1 MRWQRNIAPAAN
13 YSMLPLSPFF
23 LLFVLSLGCYVVDSQ
38 TDYCRLVD
46 PSYCFGDNRYY
57 SRADNSDNAL
67 NGILKKSYA
76 TPSFGDID
84 ADGDLD
90 LILGDLDGSIQLYY
104 NHGNAT
110 APDFDSSPSTE
121 SIFASIGVANY
132 AQPILGDF
140 NGDGLLDLVVAS
152 PGRISTFINIGNST
166 SPRFTASN
174 PDYAFTHWFDHI
186 ANTSSY
192 LYKLSASDY
201 DGDGDL
207 DIIVGVTAEQS
218 ICSLFYYENTGDKYT
233 PLFVDQT
240 KNMFGYSA
248 VRVPGFGGCGAFGA
262 DIDGDGDRD
271 LVVLSDRLLHYYENI
286 GSGLYPQWEYRDAEA
301 SNPFSFFVS
310 NSFSKGGAVAVDLY
324 AEGVDL
330 VVVPTSHE
338 FVSMNLLRSYKYTSV
353 LSTSYSE
360 VLGSANPFVD
370 TSVTRFA
377 TVALIDFDQSSVSD
391 LMVVQSLAGI
401 DYVDY
406 DPAVHYYKKILTQ
419 NDASGQI
426 EVSYA
431 DVTDSAEENPF
442 YNFHFPLQSAQAA
455 DMDGDGDLDLVVSSY
470 AGLAIIENESGP
482 NKRTNI
488 QWKSPLL
495 RSFMF
500 DAGTA
505 GSFASPA
512 MVDTDADGDLD
523 MAVCVSLEGII
534 FVENIGSSILPEW
547 NQLSVFNENN
557 PFLSVNSLKLDG
569 TLTFNRCDLSF
580 ADIDG
585 DGDFDMLLA
594 ELDGRLTFFVNTGT
608 NVDPSYSSVLRKSAA
623 DPFRHYDIVSALS
636 AVVISVSFGDL
647 DLDGDIDVVLSE
659 GSDHLLFLENIGNMT
674 HAKYWVR
681 NSSSPDFLLAGVDAI
696 GPVRLV
702 DLDDDNDLD
711 LVIMD
716 GATMAFYESK
726 VRGTLSRRLWQS
738 DVREEGYYYS
748 YGDDGGS
755 TPEPVP
761 SPCATSTPSVD
772 PSNSQCFSKK
782 ESLSTT
788 INLGSNVRPAFG
800 DLNADSHVDMML
812 GMENLK
818 GGLLHFENISNG
830 VYAEDMC
837 SIQDSRVPK
846 SVTVADMNGDG
857 VLELIFPSSNGNLYQ
872 CENIGSLTNP
882 IFTLTFLGLSS
893 LGDPTAV
900 AVHDV
905 DDDGDMDIIL
915 SLSSSIVVYE
925 NSGDPSTPFS
935 HSNQATLDGID
946 GVSPSIL
953 LSDVDL
959 DGDMDVILGGND
971 GMVRLYANGRC
982 FPVNGKQCSKNG
994 ACVDNEFYAKCT
1006 CFTGF
1011 TGDQCNACQNR
1022 FYGVQCD
1029 VCPGGGIKS
1038 QPNLQ
1043 SVCSQQGVC
1052 SDGYTGSG
1060 NCSCTAPF
1068 GGDCC
1073 EFGTCPSGEQRL
1085 YNETLG
1091 TYGCAQCPIGY
1102 IKSEVLGVCV
1112 ECEDG
1117 RSTVGLGSTSCEV
1130 CPVNN
1135 YYDRFT
1141 CTILLHIYIAIL

>member
-1 MRWQRNIAPAAN
+1 
-13 YSMLPLSPFF
+13 
-23 LLFVLSLGCYVVDSQ
+23 
-38 TDYCRLVD
+38 
-46 PSYCFGDNRYY
+46 Y

-67 NGILKKSYA
+67 NGILKKLYA

-301 SNPFSFFVS
+301 SNPFSFFV
-310 NSFSKGGAVAVDLY
+310 
-324 AEGVDL
+324 
-330 VVVPTSHE
+330 
-338 FVSMNLLRSYKYTSV
+338 
-353 LSTSYSE
+353 
-360 VLGSANPFVD
+360 
-370 TSVTRFA
+370 
-377 TVALIDFDQSSVSD
+377 
-391 LMVVQSLAGI
+391 
-401 DYVDY
+401 
-406 DPAVHYYKKILTQ
+406 
-419 NDASGQI
+419 
-426 EVSYA
+426 
-431 DVTDSAEENPF
+431 
-442 YNFHFPLQSAQAA
+442 
-455 DMDGDGDLDLVVSSY
+455 
-470 AGLAIIENESGP
+470 
-482 NKRTNI
+482 
-488 QWKSPLL
+488 
-495 RSFMF
+495 
-500 DAGTA
+500 
-505 GSFASPA
+505 FASPA

-647 DLDGDIDVVLSE
+647 DLDGDIDMVLSE

-702 DLDDDNDLD
+702 DLDDDSDLD

-726 VRGTLSRRLWQS
+726 
-738 DVREEGYYYS
+738 
-748 YGDDGGS
+748 
-755 TPEPVP
+755 
-761 SPCATSTPSVD
+761 
-772 PSNSQCFSKK
+772 
-782 ESLSTT
+782 
-788 INLGSNVRPAFG
+788 
-800 DLNADSHVDMML
+800 
-812 GMENLK
+812 
-818 GGLLHFENISNG
+818 
-830 VYAEDMC
+830 
-837 SIQDSRVPK
+837 
-846 SVTVADMNGDG
+846 
-857 VLELIFPSSNGNLYQ
+857 
-872 CENIGSLTNP
+872 NIGSLTNP

-971 GMVRLYANGRC
+971 GMVRLYANG
-982 FPVNGKQCSKNG
+982 
-994 ACVDNEFYAKCT
+994 
-1006 CFTGF
+1006 
-1011 TGDQCNACQNR
+1011 
-1022 FYGVQCD
+1022 
-1029 VCPGGGIKS
+1029 
-1038 QPNLQ
+1038 
-1043 SVCSQQGVC
+1043 
-1052 SDGYTGSG
+1052 
-1060 NCSCTAPF
+1060 
-1068 GGDCC
+1068 
-1073 EFGTCPSGEQRL
+1073 
-1085 YNETLG
+1085 
-1091 TYGCAQCPIGY
+1091 
-1102 IKSEVLGVCV
+1102 
-1112 ECEDG
+1112 
-1117 RSTVGLGSTSCEV
+1117 
-1130 CPVNN
+1130 
-1135 YYDRFT
+1135 
-1141 CTILLHIYIAIL
+1141 